1 MQINKAFTPVALKAY
16 RDAMTQVTK
25 TVIASIQERIA
36 QDGSFQ
42 MEMEP
47 LMKMIT
53 LDVFGLAAFSH
64 DFGCC
69 KDLATTPLT
78 AAFDNLSKDA
88 DFRMKNNPISPVHYF
103 YGLPTDRNRRH
114 KADQNMVR
122 SFVRQCMQERAAMK
136 TTKPHD
142 LLTLLM
148 ETVEADTTGEIGK
161 DVLDDIILT
170 VLFAGFDTTSIT
182 LSYTLHVLSQNP
194 DVAQKCVEEVHA
206 VGAIDQ
212 VEDLS
217 YCKAVIQEALRYYPP
232 AATTSR
238 TLVKPVQLPDGFVI
252 PAGTTTLL
260 PIWAI
265 HHNAHNY
272 PRPDEFLPERWAEP
286 HSTKP
291 GQWMERDPTDT
302 CDSSDDDTSTTIP
315 AGNPKAF
322 FAFSS
327 GGRSCPGQKFAM
339 HEGVVALA
347 GLVEAFEFN
356 TLPGYQLQPQRK
368 VLIQHPH
375 DQLPMIITNR
385 QPVQQS
391 N

>member
-182 LSYTLHVLSQNP
+182 LTYTLHVLSQNE

-206 VGAIDQ
+206 VGAIDK
-212 VEDLS
+212 VEELS

-232 AATTSR
+232 ASTTSR
-238 TLVKPVQLPDGFVI
+238 TILKPVQLPDGFVI
-252 PAGTTTLL
+252 PAGTTTIM
-260 PIWAI
+260 PAWAL

-272 PRPDEFLPERWAEP
+272 PRPDEFLPERWAQP
-286 HSTKP
+286 HATKP
-291 GQWMERDPTDT
+291 GQWMERDPTAKEG
-302 CDSSDDDTSTTIP
+302 SDDSTCP

-322 FAFSS
+322 FAFSG
-327 GGRSCPGQKFAM
+327 GGRSCPGQRFAV
-339 HEGVVALA
+339 HEAVVALA
-347 GLVEAFEFN
+347 GLVEAFEFT
-356 TLPGYQLQPQRK
+356 TLPDYQLQPQRK
-368 VLIQHPH
+368 VVIQHPH

-385 QPVQQS
+385 QQGQQAK
-391 N
+391 